1 MQATDPTPDPD
12 PPPPAATDR
21 DASPPRSPA
30 LAWRLGALGAAVG
43 GLSLLVWPLVTL
55 QSQAPARPPA
65 IPPTVTLGEEGT
77 PAPAPSASASP
88 VPLPVGPRPAPPVI
102 PPPTVLGE
110 PEPTAAATPPPLL
123 DGQPLVTGPPGLMP
137 SIPAPVVLPTPA
149 ASPGERT
156 GNGLGPVISVANGAS
171 QGSRSGLPA
180 RNWIDQTQAE
190 ADAKSANCMECHKG
204 VEPMHKSAAVVLG
217 CTDCHGGNAERGL
230 SQQQAH
236 VLPRNPQFWNTSANP
251 ENAPT
256 LLGQESPEFIR
267 FVNPGDLRVAD
278 QACGL
283 CHQKSLEHVANSMMT
298 HGALLWGAAL
308 YNNGAYFEKN
318 PRFGQAQT
326 SPTGA
331 PVRLTNPFP
340 VTPELTRAR
349 GVLPFLDVLPRFN
362 LSQPGNTLRI
372 FEKGQEKPLQLG
384 DPEPQE
390 RPGLPARRLSARGYG
405 SGLRTDPVVLGL
417 QKTRL
422 NDPLLSTMG
431 SNDHPGDFRQ
441 SGCSAC
447 HVTYANDRSPTNSG
461 FWSQYG
467 HQGLS
472 FTKDPT
478 IPKNERGHPIA
489 HQFTRSIPSSQ
500 CMSCHMHQGNMFVN
514 PYLGYTWWDQESDGE
529 FMYPKVQKNP
539 TDAEM
544 VQATLVNPEAAAARG
559 LWGDRNFLERVSEL
573 NPQLKHTQFAD
584 YHSHGWVF
592 RGVFKKDRH
601 GNLLDRDDKR
611 IAPDARDKWAKAVHL
626 KDIHL
631 EKGMQCGDCHFLQD
645 THGDGTLYG
654 ETRAATSIECM
665 DCHGTADR
673 RTTLVTSGNGG
684 RINLADSV
692 TPFGPRFTWE
702 DVLVSKTVTDPA
714 TNQPVVK
721 ENVRRALY
729 QYSNMDPN
737 KRWEVKQT
745 MDTVDPSSPNY
756 NPKSAYAKTLHR
768 DGKTWGDVPAAATQR
783 RATLAHNNENIT
795 CQVCHTSWATSCFG
809 CHLPM
814 KANQRA
820 PLNKYEGVTDRNFT
834 TYNPQVVRDD
844 VFMLGIDATTKK
856 NRMAVLRSSSAVV
869 VGSQNSNREWVYS
882 QQQTVSAEGY
892 SGQAFNP
899 HFAHTT
905 SGVGTTK
912 GCTDCHLSKSGD
924 NNAWMAQLLGF
935 GTGTVNFFGR
945 YVWMGAGE
953 GGIHAVAWTEQEEP
967 QAALGSHLHKL
978 AYPDNFQ
985 RHFAAKGKLKLAYEH
1000 EATDLR
1006 DLTLRGEFLYTANGR
1021 GGFRVFDVANID
1033 NKGFSER
1040 FTSSPVSPLG
1050 QNMRVPTR
1058 GVATALAL
1066 PGTMANDPLRQHDPV
1081 NEEQPIP
1088 AYYGFTYGTDT
1099 VEGLVV
1105 MNVGTLV
1112 DGRPDN
1118 NFLKKTVS
1126 FNPDGLLTGATNL
1139 LAAGSNLYVTAPAGL
1154 FVVSVADPMQPR
1166 LVGRYVG
1173 DFLRNPRAVAVQFQY
1188 GFVTDE
1194 EGLKVFRLTDPLN
1207 PVPVARVPLADAGR
1221 LYLARTWAYVP
1232 NGREGLAIVDIERP
1246 EQPRLTQMFN
1256 ADGELNDTR
1265 AVQVGSV
1272 NASMFALVADGKN
1285 GLKVLQLI
1293 SPDTVPEHMGFAP
1306 RPAPRL
1312 IASFPIKHG
1321 GAQAISRGLDRDRV
1335 TDETGQQTVVFGRRG
1350 SRPFHLDE
1358 MRPFLRHRDGT
1369 PYRVADIVSRHDPS
1383 GDGGGAWTLLTTA
1396 GNRLSSPVPFVDP
1409 TVRPLSSGEAAA
1421 STAPATAPG
1430 TNPLLRESDAQRLL
1444 RTLDPNRTPPSLTL
1458 PPSGP
1463 PPEENPLIQE
1473 DAVERLQGI
1482 PPRDPAATPVPTL
1495 PPLPP
1500 SSPPPVPAPTPANQE
1515 EEDNPLIQPGEAER
1529 LLRSRPAPRP
1539 TPAAP
1544 PPPR

>member
-1 MQATDPTPDPD
+1 MPTPVPTSGPD
-12 PPPPAATDR
+12 PI
-21 DASPPRSPA
+21 PRLERGS
-30 LAWRLGALGAAVG
+30 WRLGGALALGAAAG

-55 QSQAPARPPA
+55 RPQGAPA
-65 IPPTVTLGEEGT
+65 ISPTITLGQDPTPT
-77 PAPAPSASASP
+77 PAPAASP
-88 VPLPVGPRPAPPVI
+88 SPLSGALPAAPTI
-102 PPPTVLGE
+102 PPTITLGE
-110 PEPTAAATPPPLL
+110 SPEPTTAITPPPLL
-123 DGQPLVTGPPGLMP
+123 DGRPEPPGPPNLTP
-137 SIPAPVVLPTPA
+137 SIPPPVALPTPGA
-149 ASPGERT
+149 PVGERT
-156 GNGLGPVISVANGAS
+156 GSGLGPAISVANGPS
-171 QGSRSGLPA
+171 RGSRLGLPA
-180 RNWIDQTQAE
+180 RNWIDQTQAQ
-190 ADAKSANCMECHKG
+190 ADAKSVGCLECHAG

-217 CTDCHGGNAERGL
+217 CTDCHGGNAQRGL
-230 SQQQAH
+230 GKWDAH
-236 VLPRNPQFWNTSANP
+236 VHPQNPGYWLTSANP

-256 LLGQESPEFIR
+256 LLGRETPEFIK

-298 HGALLWGAAL
+298 HGAMLWGAAL
-308 YNNGAYFEKN
+308 YNNGGYFLKN
-318 PRFGQAQT
+318 YRFGQAQT

-340 VTPELTRAR
+340 VTPELTRRR

-362 LSQPGNTLRI
+362 LSQPGNILRI

-384 DPEPQE
+384 DPEPME
-390 RPGLPARRLSARGYG
+390 RPGAPAKRLSARGYG
-405 SGLRTDPVVLGL
+405 SGIRTDPVFLGL

-447 HVTYANDRSPTNSG
+447 HVVYANDRSPTNSG

-478 IPKNERGHPIA
+478 IPKDERGHPVA
-489 HQFTRSIPSSQ
+489 HQFTRAIPSSQ

-529 FMYPKVQKNP
+529 FMYPKAQKNP
-539 TDAEM
+539 TDDEM
-544 VQATLVNPEAAAARG
+544 VRATLVNPEAAAARG
-559 LWGDRNFLERVSEL
+559 LWGDRNFLEKVSEL

-592 RGVFKKDRH
+592 RGVFKKDKH
-601 GNLLDRDDKR
+601 GNLLDRDDRK

-654 ETRAATSIECM
+654 EPRAATSIECM
-665 DCHGTADR
+665 DCHGTTDKR
-673 RTTLVTSGNGG
+673 STLVTSGNGG
-684 RINLADSV
+684 KINLADSV

-702 DVLVSKTVTDPA
+702 DVLVSQTITDP
-714 TNQPVVK
+714 TTKQTTVK
-721 ENVRRALY
+721 ESVRRALY
-729 QYSNMDPN
+729 QHSNMDPN

-768 DGKTWGDVPAAATQR
+768 DGKTWGDVPAEASER
-783 RATLAHNNENIT
+783 RATLAHNNEAIT

-844 VFMLGIDATTKK
+844 VFMLGIDQTTKK

-899 HFAHTT
+899 HFPHTT
-905 SGVGTTK
+905 SSVGTTK

-945 YVWMGAGE
+945 YAWLGAGT
-953 GGIHAVAWTEQEEP
+953 GGVHAVVWTEQEEP
-967 QAALGSHLHKL
+967 QAALGSHLHRL

-985 RHFAAKGKLKLAYEH
+985 RHLAAGGELRTAYEH
-1000 EATDLR
+1000 EAADLR

-1040 FTSSPVSPLG
+1040 FNTSPVSPLG
-1050 QNMRVPTR
+1050 QNMHVQTK
-1058 GVATALAL
+1058 GIATALAL
-1066 PGTMANDPLRQHDPV
+1066 PGTMANDPLRQHQPE

-1088 AYYGFTYGTDT
+1088 SYYGFTYGTDT

-1112 DGRPDN
+1112 DGAPDN
-1118 NFLKKTVS
+1118 NFLKKSATY
-1126 FNPDGLLTGATNL
+1126 NPDGLLNGATHV

-1154 FVVSVADPMQPR
+1154 FVVSVADPLAPR
-1166 LVGRYVG
+1166 LVGRYTG
-1173 DFLRNPRAVAVQFQY
+1173 DFLRNPRAFAVQFQY
-1188 GFVTDE
+1188 GFATDE
-1194 EGLKVFRLTDPLN
+1194 EGLKVFRLTDPTA
-1207 PVPVARVPLADAGR
+1207 PVPVARLPLAQAGR
-1221 LYLARTWAYVP
+1221 LYLARTYAYVP
-1232 NGREGLAIVDIERP
+1232 NGREGLAIVDVERP
-1246 EQPRLTQMFN
+1246 EHPRLFQMFN
-1256 ADGELNDTR
+1256 AGGELNDAR

-1272 NASMFALVADGKN
+1272 NASMFALVADGRN

-1306 RPAPRL
+1306 RPSPRL
-1312 IASFPIKHG
+1312 IARFPIRHG
-1321 GAQAISRGLDRDRV
+1321 EAQAVSRGLDRDRV

-1350 SRPFHLDE
+1350 SRPFHPDE

-1369 PYRVADIVSRHDPS
+1369 PYRVADIVARHDPAATV
-1383 GDGGGAWTLLTTA
+1383 GGGGGGGWTLLTRA
-1396 GNRLSSPVPFVDP
+1396 GDALPAPVPFVEP
-1409 TVRPLSSGEAAA
+1409 GRPPVGEAAPG
-1421 STAPATAPG
+1421 APTV
-1430 TNPLLRESDAQRLL
+1430 NPLLRESEAQRLL
-1444 RTLDPNRTPPSLTL
+1444 HVLDPNRTPPNLTL
-1458 PPSGP
+1458 PPP
-1463 PPEENPLIQE
+1463 APAAPDEENPLLQG
-1473 DAVERLQGI
+1473 DAVERLQGVR
-1482 PPRDPAATPVPTL
+1482 PREGAGAVPAATP
-1495 PPLPP
+1495 PPL
-1500 SSPPPVPAPTPANQE
+1500 APTPGPGPTGG
-1515 EEDNPLIQPGEAER
+1515 EEDNPLIQRDETER
-1529 LLRSRPAPRP
+1529 LLRSRPARP
-1539 TPAAP
+1539 TPAPSAP
-1544 PPPR
+1544 PPR